1 VRTDG
6 VPAASAS
13 NRPGELSSGVA
24 IALPHAR
31 QFEINSAQGLP
42 YRLLVAVPPE
52 PPPTT
57 GFPVLV
63 LVDGDALFA
72 TALTTARLQA
82 GRPEVSGVGP
92 AVIIGIGYPGGAPF
106 DAERRRLDL
115 LPDDGGADRFLD
127 LIEGQVLPLAAEL
140 APIDRARLSLAG
152 HSFGGLFTLHT
163 LFTRPGLFRS
173 LVAGSPSIWWNE
185 RAILATRSKFL
196 SGAAQ
201 AERPRLLI
209 TVGSEEQ
216 SGDPQ
221 RDPARATRLEKA
233 RMVENAAEMAASLTA
248 SGRLDCEHVVFAGEN
263 HVSVI
268 PAMLSRAVTFTL
280 AEPSVRGD
288 TAR

>member
-1 VRTDG
+1 MG
-6 VPAASAS
+6 AASAS
-13 NRPGELSSGVA
+13 NRPGELSPGIAV
-24 IALPHAR
+24 ALPHAR
-31 QFEINSAQGLP
+31 QFEISSTQGLP

-52 PPPTT
+52 PPPAA

-92 AVIIGIGYPGGAPF
+92 AVIVGIGYPGAAPF

-127 LIEGQVLPLAAEL
+127 LIEAQLLPMVAHL

-152 HSFGGLFTLHT
+152 HSFGGLFTLHA
-163 LFTRPGLFRS
+163 LFNRPGLFRS

-185 RAILATRSKFL
+185 RAILATRSAFL
-196 SGAAQ
+196 GGMAQ
-201 AERPRLLI
+201 AVRPRLLI
-209 TVGSEEQ
+209 TVGSDEQ
-216 SGDPQ
+216 HGDPQ

-233 RMVENAAEMAASLTA
+233 RMVDNAGEMASSLSA
-248 SGRLDCEHVVFAGEN
+248 SGRLDCEHVVFGGEN
-263 HVSVI
+263 HISVI
-268 PAMLSRAVTFTL
+268 PAMLSRAVAFTL
-280 AEPSVRGD
+280 AEASVRGD

>member
-1 VRTDG
+1 MR
-6 VPAASAS
+6 AASAS
-13 NRPGELSSGVA
+13 NSPGELSPGVA
-24 IALPHAR
+24 VALPHAR
-31 QFEINSAQGLP
+31 QFEIRSAQGLP

-52 PPPTT
+52 PPPAA

-72 TALTTARLQA
+72 TALNAARLQA

-92 AVIIGIGYPGGAPF
+92 AVIIGIGYPGATPF
-106 DAERRRLDL
+106 DAERRRQDL

-127 LIEGQVLPLAAEL
+127 LIEKQLLPLAADL

-152 HSFGGLFTLHT
+152 HSFGGLFTLHA

-185 RAILATRSKFL
+185 RAILGEQAEFL
-196 SGAAQ
+196 RSGAQ
-201 AERPRLLI
+201 AVRPRLLI
-209 TVGSEEQ
+209 TVGGEEQ
-216 SGDPQ
+216 RGDPL
-221 RDPARATRLEKA
+221 RDAVRATRLHKA
-233 RMVENAAEMAASLTA
+233 RMVDNAGEMAAALAA

-268 PAMLSRAVTFTL
+268 PAMLSRAVAFTL
-280 AEPSVRGD
+280 AGASVRGEP
-288 TAR
+288 TR